1 MSGLQITVT
10 QAGRAALVN
19 AANTGTL
26 PVQITAIGVTPQAF
40 TPAATHTALPGE
52 IKRLPTFAGAVV
64 ADDTIHVTLRD
75 DGPDTYTLRGFGLY
89 LQDGTLFALYGQSG
103 VILEKSSQAMLL
115 LAVDVRFVEVPA
127 TSLAF
132 GDASFINPP
141 ATTEVQGVV
150 ELATAAET
158 VAGGDSVRAVTPFGM
173 KAALDA
179 RLGAGAPTSF
189 SRTLLAA
196 GLAADHRSLLGL
208 GSAALRHEGH
218 GGGLDADLL
227 DGQHGSWYRDWNNLI
242 NRPAAFPPIAHGH
255 PWSDLSGVPATAL
268 RWPSWG
274 EVSDKPGA
282 FPPASHTHAAADIT
296 SGQFDPARIPQ
307 AGVTQHQGALSIGWG
322 QLTGVPGAFPP
333 IAHGHTIA
341 EVSGLQGALDGKV
354 SRAGDVVTGPL
365 RAHGPGLAFEAGPW
379 AQVSSGSDGRALFA
393 LNAYYDFDSNQ
404 FMYAKTHAS
413 IGACGLLMMAFGDGG
428 PWWFDTGDNATT
440 AGAVFSP
447 TLRRI
452 WHSGTFNPASKADVG
467 HAHDAADITSGLLN
481 PARIPQAGVTQH
493 QGALSIGWGQLT
505 GVPGAFP
512 PISHGHT
519 IAEVSGLQG
528 ALDAKAGLWTHA
540 GFHALDIVTGDVNS
554 PAARFYFN
562 REVQAAGGFQV
573 FSSRNTKR
581 DIEALTPGLDVLRAL
596 RPVRYRYR
604 RDICDDGRTRLGL
617 IAEEVAPVLPGPV
630 IQHDGQPPT
639 LDYDQLAAP
648 MIAWLQLLDVRLTA
662 LESVHA

>member
-26 PVQITAIGVTPQAF
+26 PVQITAIGVTEQAF

-75 DGPDTYTLRGFGLY
+75 DGPDTYTLRGFSLY

-127 TSLAF
+127 TSIAF
-132 GDASFINPP
+132 GDAGFINPP

-158 VAGGDSVRAVTPFGM
+158 VTGSDAVRAVTPAGT

-208 GSAALRHEGH
+208 GSAALRDDGH

-227 DGQHGSWYRDWNNLI
+227 DGQHGSWYRDWDNLT

-274 EVSDKPGA
+274 EVSDKPAA

-307 AGVTQHQGALSIGWG
+307 GGVTQHQGALSIGWG
-322 QLTGVPGAFPP
+322 QITGVPGAFPP

-341 EVSGLQGALDGKV
+341 DVSGLQSALDGKL
-354 SRAGDVVTGPL
+354 SLSGGVVTGTL
-365 RAHGPGLAFEAGPW
+365 FLPGLMVARGDVGTQQVMISFAFEDGMPRMYHVMEGTGAYSLYLLAPGGLPAPNAYAKLVVNYDARAFVVASDNLYFDG
-379 AQVSSGSDGRALFA
+379 AQVWDAR
-393 LNAYYDFDSNQ
+393 
-404 FMYAKTHAS
+404 
-413 IGACGLLMMAFGDGG
+413 
-428 PWWFDTGDNATT
+428 
-440 AGAVFSP
+440 
-447 TLRRI
+447 
-452 WHSGTFNPASKADVG
+452 TFNPTSKADVG

-481 PARIPQAGVTQH
+481 PARIPQGGVTQH
-493 QGALSIGWGQLT
+493 QGALSIGWGQIT

-512 PISHGHT
+512 PIAHGHT

-528 ALDAKAGLWTHA
+528 LLDAKAGLWTHA
-540 GFHALDIVTGDVNS
+540 GFHAIDIVTGDFNS

-573 FSSRNTKR
+573 FSSRRTKC
-581 DIEALTPGLDVLRAL
+581 DIEALAPGLEVLRAL

-604 RDICDDGRTRLGL
+604 SDICDDGRTRLGL
-617 IAEEVAPVLPGPV
+617 IAEDVAPVLPEPV

-639 LDYDQLAAP
+639 LDYDQLVAP
-648 MIAWLQLLDVRLTA
+648 MIAWLQLLDARLAT

>member
-64 ADDTIHVTLRD
+64 ADDTIHVTIRD

-89 LQDGTLFALYGQSG
+89 LQDGTLFAVYSQAG
-103 VILEKSSQAMLL
+103 VILEKSTQAMLL

-227 DGQHGSWYRDWNNLI
+227 DGHHGSYYLAWGNLTGVPATAS
-242 NRPAAFPPIAHGH
+242 RWPEWSEVTGKPTTFTPAAHTHAWG
-255 PWSDLSGVPATAL
+255 DLSGVPATAS
-268 RWPSWG
+268 RWPEWS
-274 EVSDKPGA
+274 EVTGKPET
-282 FPPASHTHAAADIT
+282 FPPASHGHSVAEIAGLT
-296 SGQFDPARIPQ
+296 S
-307 AGVTQHQGALSIGWG
+307 L
-322 QLTGVPGAFPP
+322 
-333 IAHGHTIA
+333 
-341 EVSGLQGALDGKV
+341 
-354 SRAGDVVTGPL
+354 
-365 RAHGPGLAFEAGPW
+365 
-379 AQVSSGSDGRALFA
+379 
-393 LNAYYDFDSNQ
+393 
-404 FMYAKTHAS
+404 
-413 IGACGLLMMAFGDGG
+413 
-428 PWWFDTGDNATT
+428 
-440 AGAVFSP
+440 
-447 TLRRI
+447 
-452 WHSGTFNPASKADVG
+452 
-467 HAHDAADITSGLLN
+467 
-481 PARIPQAGVTQH
+481 
-493 QGALSIGWGQLT
+493 
-505 GVPGAFP
+505 
-512 PISHGHT
+512 
-519 IAEVSGLQG
+519 
-528 ALDAKAGLWTHA
+528 LDAKVNRSGDTMTGQLYVPSLGILKGPVGTQQILITGAHEDGVARIYQVIEADGGYSIYLLTPDGLPAPNSYRKLYLAQDAGVLSVLGSGVYFSGHEIWHA
-540 GFHALDIVTGDVNS
+540 QNFNPDAKATLGAAVGFHAVSVLSGDLS
-554 PAARFYFN
+554 TAASRFYFDKQ
-562 REVQAAGGFQV
+562 VQANGGFQV
-573 FSSRNTKR
+573 FSSRLTKQ
-581 DIEALTPGLDVLRAL
+581 DIEPIAPDLATLRAL

-604 RDICDDGRTRLGL
+604 DEFCPDRRIRLGL
-617 IAEEVAPVLPGPV
+617 IAEDVASVLPEPV
-630 IQHDGQPPT
+630 VTHGDRPPT

-648 MIAWLQLLDVRLTA
+648 IIAWLQLLDARLTN
-662 LESVHA
+662 LETAYA